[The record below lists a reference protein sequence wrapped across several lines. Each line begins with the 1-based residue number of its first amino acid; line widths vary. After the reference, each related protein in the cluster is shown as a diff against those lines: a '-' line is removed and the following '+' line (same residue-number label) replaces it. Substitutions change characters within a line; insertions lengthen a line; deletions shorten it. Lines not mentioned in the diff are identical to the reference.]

1 MHSYRPTTINQQTGA
16 IFMEFYTVENIE
28 RIKGDG
34 FYIQIRRNT
43 NNNTGEVIYV
53 GVGLDTDTGNRL
65 PMPIC
70 RGTLEQ
76 VTKWANENI

>member
-1 MHSYRPTTINQQTGA
+1 
-16 IFMEFYTVENIE
+16 MEFYTVENIE

-53 GVGLDTDTGNRL
+53 GVGLDADTGNRL